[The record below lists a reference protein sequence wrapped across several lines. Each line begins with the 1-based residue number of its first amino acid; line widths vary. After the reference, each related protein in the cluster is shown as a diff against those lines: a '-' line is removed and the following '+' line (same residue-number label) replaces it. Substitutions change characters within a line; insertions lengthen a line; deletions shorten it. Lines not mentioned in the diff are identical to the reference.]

1 MPGSHSR
8 WRFVGWGLLLIA
20 LVALVAWPL
29 TRLLLEGLAVG
40 PGRLADAVG
49 RVGLVAVWNSLWTS
63 ATVTVIAVSAGL
75 GLALITERGAG
86 GGRTWLRGAILV
98 PLLVP
103 DFVTAI
109 SWGRAY
115 GPAGLGARLL
125 GLELPG
131 LYGPLGIVLV
141 LSVGAVPLAY
151 LIVAAGMRVRA
162 EPDLERAAR
171 VSGATR
177 LAAFRSVTLP
187 LLWPVLV
194 AACGLVFVTTM
205 NAFGTPAVLGRPAGF
220 GTMTTRIYSDLA
232 FSSTDAAFLRVIGL
246 ALLLVVMAIA
256 VVAAVD
262 RVSPAPAER
271 GGGSPGAAL
280 SPSRVPFGAMASAWA
295 FVVLAVAVPL
305 LALVLTALTRAVGLL
320 PAPDNLTL
328 ANFGRALDAQALGG
342 LRNSLLLA
350 AATATIAVALAFL
363 GSTLFSGAR
372 RRRLGTVVTL
382 TFALP
387 GSVLA
392 VAMLLAFGASLRDT
406 LGIILLA
413 YLAKLWALG
422 QRPVAAASERLPADL
437 MRAARAHGAGVSTAA
452 RTVAIPL
459 LAPVLAAAW
468 LLVFVFALHEV
479 TISVLLY
486 GPGTATLA
494 VVILNL
500 QQLGDPMVTSAL
512 AVVLTGLVLAAVA
525 ALLLLRKTG
534 WSWISLA

>member
-1 MPGSHSR
+1 VPGSRSR
-8 WRFVGWGLLLIA
+8 WRFVGWGVVLIA

-29 TRLLLEGLAVG
+29 ARLLLEGLAAG
-40 PGRLADAVG
+40 PGRMADAVG
-49 RVGLVAVWNSLWTS
+49 RMGLVAVWHSLWTS
-63 ATVTVIAVSAGL
+63 ATVTVMAVAAGL

-86 GGRTWLRGAILV
+86 GGRAWLRGAILL

-115 GPAGLGARLL
+115 GPSGLGARLV

-141 LSVGAVPLAY
+141 MSVGAVPLAC
-151 LIVAAGMRVRA
+151 LIIAAGMRVRA

-194 AACGLVFVTTM
+194 AACGLVFVTSM

-232 FSSTDAAFLRVIGL
+232 FSSSDAAFLRVIGL
-246 ALLLVVMAIA
+246 ALLLVVVAIA
-256 VVAAVD
+256 VVALVD
-262 RVSPAPAER
+262 RVSPAHAER
-271 GGGSPGAAL
+271 GGGSPGASLA
-280 SPSRVPFGAMASAWA
+280 PSRVPLPAMASAWA
-295 FVVLAVAVPL
+295 FVALGVAIPL

-320 PAPDNLTL
+320 PALDNLTL
-328 ANFGRALDAQALGG
+328 ANFGRAMDSQALGG

-363 GSTLFSGAR
+363 GSTLFSGPR
-372 RRRLGTVVTL
+372 RRRLGTLVTL

-392 VAMLLAFGASLRDT
+392 VAVLLAFGASLRDT

-413 YLAKLWALG
+413 YLAKLWALA

-437 MRAARAHGAGVSTAA
+437 IHAARAHGAGRMTAA

-512 AVVLTGLVLAAVA
+512 AVVLTGMVLAAVA
-525 ALLLLRKTG
+525 ALLVLRKA
-534 WSWISLA
+534 SWTWVTLA